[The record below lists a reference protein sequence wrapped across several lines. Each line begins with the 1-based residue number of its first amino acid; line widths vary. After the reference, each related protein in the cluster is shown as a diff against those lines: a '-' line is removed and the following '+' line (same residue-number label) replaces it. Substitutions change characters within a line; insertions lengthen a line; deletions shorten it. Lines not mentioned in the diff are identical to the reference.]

1 MDMLAFQDNPG
12 MSKCSSYLFYSRCI
26 IWISA
31 KPICIAAPSFS
42 SRNSF
47 RAHQPGGRAETPCDG
62 IGMNTAHSLS
72 LSNAALIPTVT
83 TGLPQP
89 PLTSLGTQCHCLK
102 NSCPNFFTIPADALI
117 ITHWCW
123 FLGTVWATGMTKA
136 LLITQGFY
144 LSCFLIFPLP
154 FIHSWGKGEMLYIY
168 SYVNNVEHISWH
180 TIDFK

>member
-1 MDMLAFQDNPG
+1 MAMLAFQDNPG
-12 MSKCSSYLFYSRCI
+12 MSKCSSCLLYSRCR
-26 IWISA
+26 IWILA
-31 KPICIAAPSFS
+31 KPMCIAAPSFS

-47 RAHQPGGRAETPCDG
+47 RVHQPGGRAKTPCDG
-62 IGMNTAHSLS
+62 TGMHTARSPS
-72 LSNAALIPTVT
+72 LSNAALIPTVA

-89 PLTSLGTQCHCLK
+89 PLTSLGTRCHCLK

-144 LSCFLIFPLP
+144 LSCFLIFFLFHSLIPGEKGKC
-154 FIHSWGKGEMLYIY
+154 FIFTHM
-168 SYVNNVEHISWH
+168 
-180 TIDFK
+180 